1 MKTENGMPAKNWIFC
16 ALDQKI
22 VKNHYLYGL
31 SLFFLLLKLNNN
43 SGLKKTIS
51 PYLQNMAVFAENHK
65 KVTFFEFQPKTNLTW
80 SLLILKN

>member
-51 PYLQNMAVFAENHK
+51 PYLQNMAVFRTLAKNKPYLELINTQK
-65 KVTFFEFQPKTNLTW
+65 LTFRDF
-80 SLLILKN
+80 